1 MGYGH
6 GATHTVSRVARENVW
21 LRPFSCST
29 PVVRLLGFADVT
41 DGAWRPGVCPSA
53 AAPLGDTP
61 DDMFNERVPLRASFR
76 TALRNY
82 AVPLS
87 LFFAAAVAA
96 LVLACR

>member
-1 MGYGH
+1 
-6 GATHTVSRVARENVW
+6 
-21 LRPFSCST
+21 
-29 PVVRLLGFADVT
+29 
-41 DGAWRPGVCPSA
+41 
-53 AAPLGDTP
+53 
-61 DDMFNERVPLRASFR
+61 MFNERVPLRASFR